1 MKRTVNAE
9 NGIRVFQSAG
19 ALLNVYAIH
28 QSPVYVVDQQSFYM
42 YDFKCSTPPN
52 GGTILDARGGVGAWV
67 AIGGQYNYFGQGG
80 GTEVMTTAQRIL
92 ASPTEGRLVFD
103 SDLDTLCVGT
113 GTIWKEL

>member
-1 MKRTVNAE
+1 M
-9 NGIRVFQSAG
+9 G
-19 ALLNVYAIH
+19 ALFDIYGNPIRTI
-28 QSPVYVVDQQSFYM
+28 SPPVNPDKSVLLAVTLVDQEGNPV
-42 YDFKCSTPPN
+42 TP
-52 GGTILDARGGVGAWV
+52 G
-67 AIGGQYNYFGQGG
+67 GG